1 MIPNQ
6 WYVVLS
12 SSQVRKRPVG
22 VTRMG
27 EKLVFWR
34 DGRGQ
39 VACMADLCAHRG
51 AQLSTGKVLADGH
64 LQCPFHGFEYDASG
78 AVTHIPAN
86 GRSAPVP
93 ERFHGRAY
101 PTHEAHGFIWI
112 WWGER
117 PPADLAPPR
126 FFDNLATGGYSYG
139 EAIDP
144 WRTHY
149 TRAIENQLD
158 AVHLPFVHKST
169 IGRGNRTL
177 VDGPVVV
184 WEDDAKLRFYVYNRV
199 DDGSPPRRPEA
210 ITPDPAHDFHL
221 EFIFPN
227 LWQNCISDD
236 VRVMAAF
243 VPVDVEN
250 TLLYLRFY
258 QRFIRVPVVRAV
270 VNWLAAPSNLVIA
283 HQDRRVVETQ
293 RPRRVM
299 LGIGEQLIQGDG
311 PIAAYRRRRA
321 ELLKAAGASP
331 GSEGEPT

>member
-34 DGRGQ
+34 DAEGRA
-39 VACMADLCAHRG
+39 ACMRDLCAHRG
-51 AQLSTGKVLADGH
+51 VQLSKGKVLADGH
-64 LQCPFHGFEYDASG
+64 LQCPFHGFQYDGSG
-78 AVTHIPAN
+78 RVTLIPAN
-86 GRSAPVP
+86 GRAAAVP
-93 ERFHGRAY
+93 ERFRGHAY
-101 PTHEAHGFIWI
+101 PVHEAHGYIWI
-112 WWGER
+112 WWGEG
-117 PPADLAPPR
+117 PPDPQGPR
-126 FFDNLATGGYSYG
+126 FFDELADGFSYG
-139 EAIDP
+139 QVIDP

-158 AVHLPFVHKST
+158 VVHLPFVHANS

-184 WEDDAKLRFYVYNRV
+184 WEDDQKLRFYVYNRV
-199 DDGSPPRRPEA
+199 DDGSRPRRPED
-210 ITPDPAHDFHL
+210 ISPDPARDFHL

-227 LWQNCISDD
+227 LWQNCIGDD
-236 VRVMAAF
+236 VRVTAAF
-243 VPVDVEN
+243 VPVDDEH

-258 QRFIRVPVVRAV
+258 QRFVRVPLIRDLICG
-270 VNWLAAPSNLVIA
+270 LAMPSNVYIA

-293 RPRRVM
+293 QPKRVALRM
-299 LGIGEQLIQGDG
+299 GEQLIQGDR
-311 PIAAYRRRRA
+311 PIAAFRQRRA
-321 ELLKAAGASP
+321 ELLAAADRAP
-331 GSEGEPT
+331 EG